1 MKNFQNLQDGD
12 EMTEF
17 TKEYIRS
24 VRMCSY
30 LIEPPAS
37 EVIEHL
43 CDEIERQAQRIAELE
58 AHNKDFHLAC
68 INALDLHRE
77 SDVPKLKDIPNIIEE
92 IRERNQKLEIQLKSK
107 DIIINNQQGRLNYYA
122 TKDLLGGKN
131 ERNTR

>member
-1 MKNFQNLQDGD
+1 MSKNYNN

-43 CDEIERQAQRIAELE
+43 CDEIERLTAENAELRE
-58 AHNKDFHLAC
+58 ANRWISVDERLPEKSDWYYVISYSERDKTQYTTFGLFNYFHRTWNTKHNEVLYW
-68 INALDLHRE
+68 RE
-77 SDVPKLKDIPNIIEE
+77 NLPLPTLPEKEE
-92 IRERNQKLEIQLKSK
+92 
-107 DIIINNQQGRLNYYA
+107 
-122 TKDLLGGKN
+122 
-131 ERNTR
+131 